1 LKAAQAIAQ
10 AVHPEKIILFG
21 SYAYGKPTE
30 DSDVDFLVIHRVST
44 RPARL
49 NVAYKAHTA
58 LSYRSF
64 PVDIVVRSTKQIRER
79 VGHGDFFLDE
89 ITTKGQVLYER

>member
-1 LKAAQAIAQ
+1 MAISR

-30 DSDVDFLVIHRVST
+30 DSDVDFLVIHRAST

-64 PVDIVVRSTKQIRER
+64 PVDIVVRSERQMRDR

-89 ITTKGQVLYER
+89 ITAKGQVLYER